1 MVATYS
7 DRVQGIS
14 TATAFK
20 APCRAATTANITL
33 SGLQTVDGVAL
44 AAGDRVLVK
53 EQTDPVDNGIYTVA
67 SGAWT
72 RAKDFNDARDVRRGT
87 LICITDGATNGG
99 KLYRVTAADPVVI
112 GESAI
117 SIAVTAFVNLVIGV
131 DVQAHDA
138 DLAAIAGLT
147 SAANKLPYFT
157 GSGTASLADLT
168 AAGRAILDDVDA
180 AAQLTTLGLTATAAE
195 LNVLDGVASLQTTI
209 TDSDTAIPTSGAVV
223 DHVKAVA
230 GWSPYNGTDAVLYDV
245 SVGGAT
251 AAVEATFADG
261 YEYLVIADH
270 ISGTAVSSPALR
282 IYRNSTAA
290 YSSKSNL
297 RSGTASAA
305 SFYYVEIE
313 FRQPRV
319 SKRAHVGRSWSY
331 AQIDAGI
338 AEGFDALASST
349 TVVGMTHASATVINK
364 VEISMST
371 GNIDAGRILL
381 YRRPAS

>member
-1 MVATYS
+1 MPRNGSNVYSPPAGTTATTGTTIESAKYNAFVADVAADLNLVRPIAAGGTGAS
-7 DRVQGIS
+7 TAAGALVALGL
-14 TATAFK
+14 TATA
-20 APCRAATTANITL
+20 AEINTLDGITASTAELNIL
-33 SGLQTVDGVAL
+33 DGVTAT
-44 AAGDRVLVK
+44 AAEL
-53 EQTDPVDNGIYTVA
+53 NI
-67 SGAWT
+67 
-72 RAKDFNDARDVRRGT
+72 
-87 LICITDGATNGG
+87 LDG
-99 KLYRVTAADPVVI
+99 VTA
-112 GESAI
+112 
-117 SIAVTAFVNLVIGV
+117 
-131 DVQAHDA
+131 
-138 DLAAIAGLT
+138 
-147 SAANKLPYFT
+147 
-157 GSGTASLADLT
+157 T
-168 AAGRAILDDVDA
+168 AAELNILDGV
-180 AAQLTTLGLTATAAE
+180 TATAAE

-209 TDSDTAIPTSGAVV
+209 TDVDTAIPTSGAVV

-290 YSSKSNL
+290 YSSKSNQ